1 MRFGPYGCFGNS
13 QWLHRPPVAAHLFS
27 SPSLRLH
34 PSVRTGPPALSSLP
48 HPTLCASFPP
58 SLSLSL
64 PSPMGRADISSST
77 KELVAGME
85 KQQRQLHSH
94 GTKDRVA
101 CVHLQH
107 RLPLSPAR
115 SLSNSLV
122 SLIHIPAPFYHCFFL
137 LVCLSGP
144 TRIHG
149 QSPRSGLPAS
159 LLTEGSQSRQYK
171 HETISE

>member
-1 MRFGPYGCFGNS
+1 MAA
-13 QWLHRPPVAAHLFS
+13 PPVLFS
-27 SPSLRLH
+27 FAPASSKCQN
-34 PSVRTGPPALSSLP
+34 RTSCPFFSP
-48 HPTLCASFPP
+48 HPTQHSFPP

-122 SLIHIPAPFYHCFFL
+122 SLIHIPAPFYHSVFL
-137 LVCLSGP
+137 SPCLPLWS
-144 TRIHG
+144 H
-149 QSPRSGLPAS
+149 SNPRSEPPQWITSEFTHRGQPKPAVQTRDDIRMIGRAALDRGNEPS
-159 LLTEGSQSRQYK
+159 VSA
-171 HETISE
+171 